1 MLATRDFLRCSTERK
16 RERERARVFVRSRK
30 SSRREE
36 EEEEEEEAKK
46 NRGIQSVE
54 MMMMVWGNHHHHHP
68 ILRARK
74 MVGPCVRRQRERRRE
89 ERRNS
94 SSAKRGWK
102 ENENVKSLRVRAA
115 ATDDDDDD
123 SKTESFLEK
132 MNPFKKKTSSSDNAA
147 SVQRQSSPKK
157 KTTKKRD
164 LISSEQREQLFGNGL
179 MGRVATGV
187 INNLARKVGEEYEGM
202 YANVEEAYD
211 IARRKCERDGKLREA
226 LGGGEVIVGPVTMQ
240 MSNSMNV
247 NGKKTDVT
255 RIGMVA
261 SSSASGNN
269 VASISAT
276 MESVTAGTKNVRV
289 IATMPSGQSF
299 EVDGVG
305 GGGVGGNVDVMPATN
320 DGDDANFA
328 SDVIDGEIIEASFDD
343 AKSEDE

>member
-1 MLATRDFLRCSTERK
+1 MPS
-16 RERERARVFVRSRK
+16 
-30 SSRREE
+30 
-36 EEEEEEEAKK
+36 
-46 NRGIQSVE
+46 
-54 MMMMVWGNHHHHHP
+54 VWGNQHP

-74 MVGPCVRRQRERRRE
+74 VGAHLRVAAVLRRRQRERR
-89 ERRNS
+89 ERRS
-94 SSAKRGWK
+94 SSARGWK
-102 ENENVKSLRVRAA
+102 ENEKTGVKTLRVRAA
-115 ATDDDDDD
+115 ATDDEDEDDA
-123 SKTESFLEK
+123 TESFLEK
-132 MNPFKKKTSSSDNAA
+132 MNPFKKKTSSDA
-147 SVQRQSSPKK
+147 SVQRQSQKK
-157 KTTKKRD
+157 TKKRD

-269 VASISAT
+269 VASIAAT

-320 DGDDANFA
+320 DGDANFA
-328 SDVIDGEIIEASFDD
+328 SDIIDGEIIEASFDD

>member
-1 MLATRDFLRCSTERK
+1 
-16 RERERARVFVRSRK
+16 
-30 SSRREE
+30 
-36 EEEEEEEAKK
+36 
-46 NRGIQSVE
+46 
-54 MMMMVWGNHHHHHP
+54 MMMMMMMMSAEMPSVWGNQHP

-74 MVGPCVRRQRERRRE
+74 VGAHPRVAAVLRRRQRERR
-89 ERRNS
+89 ERRS
-94 SSAKRGWK
+94 SSARGWK
-102 ENENVKSLRVRAA
+102 ENEKTGVKTLRVRAA
-115 ATDDDDDD
+115 ATDDEDEDDA
-123 SKTESFLEK
+123 TESFLEK
-132 MNPFKKKTSSSDNAA
+132 MNPFKKKTSSDA
-147 SVQRQSSPKK
+147 SVQRQSQKK
-157 KTTKKRD
+157 TKKRD

-269 VASISAT
+269 VASIAAT

-320 DGDDANFA
+320 DGDANFA
-328 SDVIDGEIIEASFDD
+328 SDIIDGEIIEASFDD

>member
-1 MLATRDFLRCSTERK
+1 M
-16 RERERARVFVRSRK
+16 FVRYPENRP
-30 SSRREE
+30 EE
-36 EEEEEEEAKK
+36 KK
-46 NRGIQSVE
+46 KKKKKK
-54 MMMMVWGNHHHHHP
+54 MMMVWGNHHHHHHHHP

-74 MVGPCVRRQRERRRE
+74 MMGSCVRRQRERRRE
-89 ERRNS
+89 RRNS
-94 SSAKRGWK
+94 SSARGWK
-102 ENENVKSLRVRAA
+102 ENENTGGVKSLRVRAA

-123 SKTESFLEK
+123 SKTEESFLEK
-132 MNPFKKKTSSSDNAA
+132 MNPFKKKTSSSSDAA

-320 DGDDANFA
+320 DGDANFA

>member
-1 MLATRDFLRCSTERK
+1 M
-16 RERERARVFVRSRK
+16 
-30 SSRREE
+30 
-36 EEEEEEEAKK
+36 
-46 NRGIQSVE
+46 
-54 MMMMVWGNHHHHHP
+54 
-68 ILRARK
+68 
-74 MVGPCVRRQRERRRE
+74 RRQRERRRE
-89 ERRNS
+89 ERRHS

-102 ENENVKSLRVRAA
+102 ETENTGGVKSLRVRAA
-115 ATDDDDDD
+115 AATDDDDDK
-123 SKTESFLEK
+123 SKTEESFLEK

-289 IATMPSGQSF
+289 IATMRSGQSF

>member
-1 MLATRDFLRCSTERK
+1 
-16 RERERARVFVRSRK
+16 
-30 SSRREE
+30 
-36 EEEEEEEAKK
+36 
-46 NRGIQSVE
+46 
-54 MMMMVWGNHHHHHP
+54 MMMMMMSAEMPSVWGNQHP

-74 MVGPCVRRQRERRRE
+74 VGAHPRVAAVLRRRQRERR
-89 ERRNS
+89 ERRS
-94 SSAKRGWK
+94 SSARGWK
-102 ENENVKSLRVRAA
+102 ENEKTGVKTLRVRAA
-115 ATDDDDDD
+115 ATDDEDEDDA
-123 SKTESFLEK
+123 TESFLEK
-132 MNPFKKKTSSSDNAA
+132 MNPFKKKTSSDA
-147 SVQRQSSPKK
+147 SVQRQSQKK
-157 KTTKKRD
+157 TKKRD

-269 VASISAT
+269 VASIAAT

-305 GGGVGGNVDVMPATN
+305 GGGIGGNVDVMPATN
-320 DGDDANFA
+320 DGDANFA
-328 SDVIDGEIIEASFDD
+328 SDIIDGEIIEASFDD

>member
-1 MLATRDFLRCSTERK
+1 MPS
-16 RERERARVFVRSRK
+16 
-30 SSRREE
+30 
-36 EEEEEEEAKK
+36 
-46 NRGIQSVE
+46 
-54 MMMMVWGNHHHHHP
+54 VWGNQHP

-74 MVGPCVRRQRERRRE
+74 VGAHPRVAAVLRRRQRERR
-89 ERRNS
+89 ERRS
-94 SSAKRGWK
+94 SSARGWK
-102 ENENVKSLRVRAA
+102 ENEKTGVKTLRVRAA
-115 ATDDDDDD
+115 ATDDEDEDDA
-123 SKTESFLEK
+123 TESFLEK
-132 MNPFKKKTSSSDNAA
+132 MNPFKKKTSSDA
-147 SVQRQSSPKK
+147 SVQRQSQKK
-157 KTTKKRD
+157 TKKRD

-269 VASISAT
+269 VASIAAT

-320 DGDDANFA
+320 DGDANFA
-328 SDVIDGEIIEASFDD
+328 SDIIDGEIIEASYDD

>member
-1 MLATRDFLRCSTERK
+1 MPS
-16 RERERARVFVRSRK
+16 
-30 SSRREE
+30 
-36 EEEEEEEAKK
+36 
-46 NRGIQSVE
+46 
-54 MMMMVWGNHHHHHP
+54 VWGNQHP

-74 MVGPCVRRQRERRRE
+74 VGPHPRVAAVLRRRQRERR
-89 ERRNS
+89 ERR
-94 SSAKRGWK
+94 SSARGWK
-102 ENENVKSLRVRAA
+102 ENEKPGVKTLRVRAA
-115 ATDDDDDD
+115 ATDDDDEDD
-123 SKTESFLEK
+123 ATESFLEK
-132 MNPFKKKTSSSDNAA
+132 MNPFKKKTSSDA
-147 SVQRQSSPKK
+147 SVQRQSQKK
-157 KTTKKRD
+157 TKKRD

-320 DGDDANFA
+320 DGDANFA
-328 SDVIDGEIIEASFDD
+328 SDIIDGEIIEASFDD

>member
-1 MLATRDFLRCSTERK
+1 MAAVLR
-16 RERERARVFVRSRK
+16 
-30 SSRREE
+30 
-36 EEEEEEEAKK
+36 
-46 NRGIQSVE
+46 
-54 MMMMVWGNHHHHHP
+54 
-68 ILRARK
+68 
-74 MVGPCVRRQRERRRE
+74 RRQRERR
-89 ERRNS
+89 ERRS
-94 SSAKRGWK
+94 SSARGWK
-102 ENENVKSLRVRAA
+102 ENEKTGVKTLRVRMA
-115 ATDDDDDD
+115 ATDDEDEDDA
-123 SKTESFLEK
+123 TESFLEK
-132 MNPFKKKTSSSDNAA
+132 MNPFKKKTSSDA
-147 SVQRQSSPKK
+147 SVQRQSQKK
-157 KTTKKRD
+157 TKKRD

-269 VASISAT
+269 VASIAAT

-320 DGDDANFA
+320 DGDANFA
-328 SDVIDGEIIEASFDD
+328 SDIIDGEIIEASFDD

>member
-1 MLATRDFLRCSTERK
+1 MI
-16 RERERARVFVRSRK
+16 SRK
-30 SSRREE
+30 SSSRREE
-36 EEEEEEEAKK
+36 EEEEEEEAM
-46 NRGIQSVE
+46 
-54 MMMMVWGNHHHHHP
+54 MMMMVWGNHHHHHHHHHP

-132 MNPFKKKTSSSDNAA
+132 MNPFKKKTSSDNAA

-157 KTTKKRD
+157 KTTKKRGD

>member
-1 MLATRDFLRCSTERK
+1 MPS
-16 RERERARVFVRSRK
+16 
-30 SSRREE
+30 
-36 EEEEEEEAKK
+36 
-46 NRGIQSVE
+46 
-54 MMMMVWGNHHHHHP
+54 VWGNQHP

-74 MVGPCVRRQRERRRE
+74 VGAHPRVAAVLRRRQRERR
-89 ERRNS
+89 ERRS
-94 SSAKRGWK
+94 SSARGWK
-102 ENENVKSLRVRAA
+102 ENEKTGVKTLRVRAA
-115 ATDDDDDD
+115 ATDDEDEDDA
-123 SKTESFLEK
+123 TESFLEK
-132 MNPFKKKTSSSDNAA
+132 MNPFKKKTSSDA
-147 SVQRQSSPKK
+147 SVQRQSQKK
-157 KTTKKRD
+157 TKKRD

-269 VASISAT
+269 VASIAAT

-305 GGGVGGNVDVMPATN
+305 GGCVGGNVDVMPATN
-320 DGDDANFA
+320 DGDANFA
-328 SDVIDGEIIEASFDD
+328 SDIIDGEIIEASFDD

>member
-1 MLATRDFLRCSTERK
+1 MPS
-16 RERERARVFVRSRK
+16 
-30 SSRREE
+30 
-36 EEEEEEEAKK
+36 
-46 NRGIQSVE
+46 
-54 MMMMVWGNHHHHHP
+54 VWGNQHP

-74 MVGPCVRRQRERRRE
+74 VGAHPRVAAVLRRRQRERR
-89 ERRNS
+89 ERRS
-94 SSAKRGWK
+94 SSARGWK
-102 ENENVKSLRVRAA
+102 ENEKTGVKTLRVRAA
-115 ATDDDDDD
+115 ATDDEDEDDA
-123 SKTESFLEK
+123 TESFLEK
-132 MNPFKKKTSSSDNAA
+132 MNPFKKKTSSDA
-147 SVQRQSSPKK
+147 SVQRQSQKK
-157 KTTKKRD
+157 TKKRD

-269 VASISAT
+269 VASIAAT
-276 MESVTAGTKNVRV
+276 MESVTTGTKNVRV

-320 DGDDANFA
+320 DGDANFA
-328 SDVIDGEIIEASFDD
+328 SDIIDGEIIEASFDD

>member
-1 MLATRDFLRCSTERK
+1 
-16 RERERARVFVRSRK
+16 
-30 SSRREE
+30 
-36 EEEEEEEAKK
+36 
-46 NRGIQSVE
+46 
-54 MMMMVWGNHHHHHP
+54 MMMMMMSAEMPSVWGNQHP

-74 MVGPCVRRQRERRRE
+74 VGAHPRVAAVLRRRQRERR
-89 ERRNS
+89 ERRS
-94 SSAKRGWK
+94 SSARGWK
-102 ENENVKSLRVRAA
+102 ENEKTGVKTLRVRAA
-115 ATDDDDDD
+115 ATDDEDEDDA
-123 SKTESFLEK
+123 TESFLEK
-132 MNPFKKKTSSSDNAA
+132 MNPFKKKTSSDA
-147 SVQRQSSPKK
+147 SVQRQSQKK
-157 KTTKKRD
+157 TKKRD

-269 VASISAT
+269 VASIAAT

-320 DGDDANFA
+320 DGDANFA
-328 SDVIDGEIIEASFDD
+328 SDIINGEIIEASFDD

>member
-1 MLATRDFLRCSTERK
+1 
-16 RERERARVFVRSRK
+16 
-30 SSRREE
+30 
-36 EEEEEEEAKK
+36 
-46 NRGIQSVE
+46 
-54 MMMMVWGNHHHHHP
+54 
-68 ILRARK
+68 
-74 MVGPCVRRQRERRRE
+74 
-89 ERRNS
+89 
-94 SSAKRGWK
+94 
-102 ENENVKSLRVRAA
+102 
-115 ATDDDDDD
+115 
-123 SKTESFLEK
+123 
-132 MNPFKKKTSSSDNAA
+132 
-147 SVQRQSSPKK
+147 
-157 KTTKKRD
+157 
-164 LISSEQREQLFGNGL
+164 

>member
-1 MLATRDFLRCSTERK
+1 M
-16 RERERARVFVRSRK
+16 FVRYPENRP
-30 SSRREE
+30 EE
-36 EEEEEEEAKK
+36 KK
-46 NRGIQSVE
+46 KKKKK
-54 MMMMVWGNHHHHHP
+54 MMMMVWGNHRHHHHHP

-74 MVGPCVRRQRERRRE
+74 MMRPCVRRQRERRRE
-89 ERRNS
+89 ERRHS

-102 ENENVKSLRVRAA
+102 ETENTGGVKSLRVRAA
-115 ATDDDDDD
+115 AATDDDDDK
-123 SKTESFLEK
+123 SKTEESFLEK

-320 DGDDANFA
+320 DGDANFA
-328 SDVIDGEIIEASFDD
+328 SDIIDGEIIEASFDD

>member
-1 MLATRDFLRCSTERK
+1 
-16 RERERARVFVRSRK
+16 
-30 SSRREE
+30 
-36 EEEEEEEAKK
+36 
-46 NRGIQSVE
+46 
-54 MMMMVWGNHHHHHP
+54 MMMMMMSAEMPSVWGNQHP

-74 MVGPCVRRQRERRRE
+74 VGAHPRVAAVLRRRQRERR
-89 ERRNS
+89 ERRS
-94 SSAKRGWK
+94 SSARGWK
-102 ENENVKSLRVRAA
+102 ENEKTGVKTLRVRAA
-115 ATDDDDDD
+115 ATDDEDEDDA
-123 SKTESFLEK
+123 TESFLEK
-132 MNPFKKKTSSSDNAA
+132 MNPFKKKTSSDA
-147 SVQRQSSPKK
+147 SVQRQSQKK
-157 KTTKKRD
+157 TKKRD

-269 VASISAT
+269 VASIAAT

-305 GGGVGGNVDVMPATN
+305 GGCVGGNVDVMPATN
-320 DGDDANFA
+320 DGDANFA
-328 SDVIDGEIIEASFDD
+328 SDIIDGEIIEASFDD

>member
-1 MLATRDFLRCSTERK
+1 MRYPEN
-16 RERERARVFVRSRK
+16 
-30 SSRREE
+30 RRPEE
-36 EEEEEEEAKK
+36 KK
-46 NRGIQSVE
+46 KKKKKK

-123 SKTESFLEK
+123 KSKTESFLEK
-132 MNPFKKKTSSSDNAA
+132 MNPFKKKTSSDNAA

>member
-1 MLATRDFLRCSTERK
+1 MTTHL
-16 RERERARVFVRSRK
+16 
-30 SSRREE
+30 
-36 EEEEEEEAKK
+36 
-46 NRGIQSVE
+46 
-54 MMMMVWGNHHHHHP
+54 MMMMMMMSAEMPSVWGNQHP

-74 MVGPCVRRQRERRRE
+74 VGAHPRVAAVLRRRQRERR
-89 ERRNS
+89 ERR
-94 SSAKRGWK
+94 SSARGWK
-102 ENENVKSLRVRAA
+102 ENEKTGVKTLRVRAA
-115 ATDDDDDD
+115 ATDDEDEDDA
-123 SKTESFLEK
+123 TESFLEK
-132 MNPFKKKTSSSDNAA
+132 MNPFKKKTSSDA
-147 SVQRQSSPKK
+147 SVQRQSQKK
-157 KTTKKRD
+157 TKKRD

-269 VASISAT
+269 VASIAAT

-320 DGDDANFA
+320 DGDANFA
-328 SDVIDGEIIEASFDD
+328 SDIIDGEIIEASFDD

>member
-1 MLATRDFLRCSTERK
+1 MPS
-16 RERERARVFVRSRK
+16 
-30 SSRREE
+30 
-36 EEEEEEEAKK
+36 
-46 NRGIQSVE
+46 
-54 MMMMVWGNHHHHHP
+54 VWGNQQP

-74 MVGPCVRRQRERRRE
+74 VGPHPRVAVVLRRRQRERR
-89 ERRNS
+89 ERR
-94 SSAKRGWK
+94 SSARGWK
-102 ENENVKSLRVRAA
+102 ENEKTGVKTLRVRAA
-115 ATDDDDDD
+115 ATDDDDEDD
-123 SKTESFLEK
+123 ATESFLEK
-132 MNPFKKKTSSSDNAA
+132 MNPFKKKTSSDA
-147 SVQRQSSPKK
+147 SVQRQSQK
-157 KTTKKRD
+157 KTSSDASVQRQSQKKTKKRD

-261 SSSASGNN
+261 SSSASRNN

-320 DGDDANFA
+320 DGDANFA
-328 SDVIDGEIIEASFDD
+328 SDIIDGEIIEASFDD

>member
-1 MLATRDFLRCSTERK
+1 MTLAGLKKRK
-16 RERERARVFVRSRK
+16 RLFALLFDREKERERKNARARVCEISRK
-30 SSRREE
+30 SSSRREE
-36 EEEEEEEAKK
+36 EEEEEEA
-46 NRGIQSVE
+46 

-94 SSAKRGWK
+94 SSSAKRGWK
-102 ENENVKSLRVRAA
+102 ENENVKRLRVRAA

-132 MNPFKKKTSSSDNAA
+132 MNPFKKKTSSDNAA

>member
-1 MLATRDFLRCSTERK
+1 M
-16 RERERARVFVRSRK
+16 RELVTTHLMSSASMSSWEK
-30 SSRREE
+30 S
-36 EEEEEEEAKK
+36 
-46 NRGIQSVE
+46 
-54 MMMMVWGNHHHHHP
+54 P

-74 MVGPCVRRQRERRRE
+74 VGAHPRAAALRRRQRGRRERR
-89 ERRNS
+89 
-94 SSAKRGWK
+94 SARGW
-102 ENENVKSLRVRAA
+102 NENNKNKNGVALRVRAA
-115 ATDDDDDD
+115 ATDDDDA
-123 SKTESFLEK
+123 TESFLEK
-132 MNPFKKKTSSSDNAA
+132 MNPFKKKTSDA
-147 SVQRQSSPKK
+147 SVQRQSQKK
-157 KTTKKRD
+157 TKKRD

-269 VASISAT
+269 VASIAAT

-289 IATMPSGQSF
+289 VATMRSGQSF

-320 DGDDANFA
+320 DANFA
-328 SDVIDGEIIEASFDD
+328 SDRDDDIIDGEIIEASFDD
-343 AKSEDE
+343 VRSEDE

>member
-1 MLATRDFLRCSTERK
+1 MLR
-16 RERERARVFVRSRK
+16 
-30 SSRREE
+30 
-36 EEEEEEEAKK
+36 
-46 NRGIQSVE
+46 
-54 MMMMVWGNHHHHHP
+54 
-68 ILRARK
+68 
-74 MVGPCVRRQRERRRE
+74 RRQRERR
-89 ERRNS
+89 ERRI
-94 SSAKRGWK
+94 SAQGWK
-102 ENENVKSLRVRAA
+102 ENEKTGVKTLRVRAA
-115 ATDDDDDD
+115 ATDDDDEDD
-123 SKTESFLEK
+123 ATESFLEK
-132 MNPFKKKTSSSDNAA
+132 MNPFKKKTSSDA
-147 SVQRQSSPKK
+147 SVQRQSQKK
-157 KTTKKRD
+157 TKKRD

-299 EVDGVG
+299 KVDGVG

-320 DGDDANFA
+320 DGDANFA
-328 SDVIDGEIIEASFDD
+328 SDIIDGEIIEASFDD

>member
-1 MLATRDFLRCSTERK
+1 MPS
-16 RERERARVFVRSRK
+16 
-30 SSRREE
+30 
-36 EEEEEEEAKK
+36 
-46 NRGIQSVE
+46 
-54 MMMMVWGNHHHHHP
+54 VWGNQHP

-74 MVGPCVRRQRERRRE
+74 VGAHPRVAAVLRRRQRERR
-89 ERRNS
+89 ERRS
-94 SSAKRGWK
+94 SSARGWK
-102 ENENVKSLRVRAA
+102 ENEKTGVKTLRVRAA
-115 ATDDDDDD
+115 ATDDEDEDDA
-123 SKTESFLEK
+123 TESFLEK
-132 MNPFKKKTSSSDNAA
+132 MNPFKKKTSSDA
-147 SVQRQSSPKK
+147 SVQRQSQKK
-157 KTTKKRD
+157 TKKRD

-269 VASISAT
+269 VASIAAT

-320 DGDDANFA
+320 DGDANFA
-328 SDVIDGEIIEASFDD
+328 SDIIDGEIIEASFDD

>member
-1 MLATRDFLRCSTERK
+1 MCVCAC
-16 RERERARVFVRSRK
+16 VISRK
-30 SSRREE
+30 SSSRREE
-36 EEEEEEEAKK
+36 EEEEEEEEA
-46 NRGIQSVE
+46 
-54 MMMMVWGNHHHHHP
+54 MMMMVWGNHHP

-74 MVGPCVRRQRERRRE
+74 MMMRPCVRRQRERRRRE
-89 ERRNS
+89 ERRHSS

-102 ENENVKSLRVRAA
+102 ETENTGGVKSLRVRAA
-115 ATDDDDDD
+115 ATTDDDDD
-123 SKTESFLEK
+123 KESFLEK

-157 KTTKKRD
+157 KTTKKRGD

-289 IATMPSGQSF
+289 IATMRSGQSF

>member
-1 MLATRDFLRCSTERK
+1 MCEI
-16 RERERARVFVRSRK
+16 SRK
-30 SSRREE
+30 SSSRREE
-36 EEEEEEEAKK
+36 EEEEEEEEA
-46 NRGIQSVE
+46 
-54 MMMMVWGNHHHHHP
+54 MMIMVWGNHHHHHP

-94 SSAKRGWK
+94 SSSAKRGWK
-102 ENENVKSLRVRAA
+102 ENENVKRLRVRAA

-123 SKTESFLEK
+123 DKSKTESFLEK